1 MSDSPGPEQGK
12 EELESLNADELDV
25 QELDDALL
33 EEAAG
38 GTFYQDDSMRAGCGG
53 FSCTNNVC

>member
-1 MSDSPGPEQGK
+1 MSESPGPDQGK
-12 EELESLNADELDV
+12 EELESLNADELNV

-38 GTFYQDDSMRAGCGG
+38 GTYEEMRAGCGG

>member
-1 MSDSPGPEQGK
+1 MSDNTDPQAGK
-12 EELESLNADELDV
+12 EELESLNADNLDV

-33 EEAAG
+33 EDAAG
-38 GTFYQDDSMRAGCGG
+38 GSEFAREASLGCGG

>member
-1 MSDSPGPEQGK
+1 MSENPGPEQDK
-12 EELESLNADELDV
+12 ELESLNADELDV

-38 GTFYQDDSMRAGCGG
+38 GTYYQDDAMRAGCGG